1 MKSGPTL
8 VIGGT
13 LIVGLL
19 LSLFLFTISAGAAY
33 PSPSSLPPDPGELD
47 RSAGQLEDRDDVDT
61 VLDEDSSISQADC
74 QLSHRFPASI
84 LQWCELIT
92 HYADKRG
99 LTPDL
104 LAALIW
110 QESGGDPLAYSHSGA
125 VGLMQVMPSDGL
137 AAGFV
142 CANGPCFSSRPTTAQ
157 LQDPE
162 FNIAYG
168 SRMLSGLL
176 KRQGSLREALKSYGP
191 MDVGY
196 SYADKVMG
204 IFQRYGDKAREP

>member
-1 MKSGPTL
+1 MKFGPAL

-13 LIVGLL
+13 LIVGVL

-33 PSPSSLPPDPGELD
+33 PSSPPRPDDLDDSGRGAGSLEERAAINSDLREELT
-47 RSAGQLEDRDDVDT
+47 SP
-61 VLDEDSSISQADC
+61 QADC

-92 HYADKRG
+92 HYACKRG

-125 VGLMQVMPSDGL
+125 VGLMQVMPNDGL
-137 AAGFV
+137 AAGFM

-168 SRMLSGLL
+168 SRMLSGLM

-204 IFQRYGDKAREP
+204 IFQRYGDKTREP

>member
-1 MKSGPTL
+1 MKYGPAL

-13 LIVGLL
+13 LIVGVL

-33 PSPSSLPPDPGELD
+33 PSSPSQL
-47 RSAGQLEDRDDVDT
+47 AGPEDSGRGAGSLEDRAAVSSEPPVD
-61 VLDEDSSISQADC
+61 LKGSQADC
-74 QLSHRFPASI
+74 QLSSRFPPSV
-84 LQWCELIT
+84 LQWCQLIT
-92 HYADKRG
+92 HYAGKRG
-99 LTPDL
+99 LSPDL

-110 QESGGDPLAYSHSGA
+110 QESGGDPLVTSHSGA

-142 CANGPCFSSRPTTAQ
+142 CANGPCFSSRPTSAQ

-168 SRMLSGLL
+168 TRMLSGLL
-176 KRQGSLREALKSYGP
+176 KREGSLRAALKSYGP

-204 IFQRYGDKAREP
+204 IFQRYGSKSQE